1 MPELAFADV
10 DDLQGALARHA
21 YLADR
26 GLTTA
31 IYLALSLGKPLL
43 LEGEAGVG
51 KTEVAKVLATLL
63 DRELIR
69 LQCYDG
75 IDASQALYEWN
86 YSRQLI
92 AVRAMDAAEADTHV
106 EDLFGPEFL
115 VERPLLAA
123 IRAGDRAVLLV
134 DELDRADDEFEAFLL
149 EILSEFAVTIPE
161 IGRVG
166 ALTPPAVIV
175 TSNRTRELHDA
186 LKRRCLY
193 HWIDHPDLDRE
204 VDIVRARAPH
214 VGAALARDVARAVA
228 RLRELD
234 LAKRPGVAE
243 TIDWAN
249 ALAFLG
255 AEQLDTRLARD
266 TLGSVVK
273 DHEDQELV
281 MARLGA
287 RRRGARATRRLRPG
301 PPSAGAPGRHRPDR
315 DLPPRGRLAGA
326 RRPRLALLGRAHLA
340 RREPRRPRR
349 LRPRVRRVV
358 PLVGAVGIGAHDR
371 AHPSDRAPG
380 VRRRTRRAPG
390 RGRTHRRLVALS
402 GR

>member
-1 MPELAFADV
+1 MLERPFADV
-10 DDLQGALARHA
+10 AELQDGLTRHA

-26 GLTTA
+26 GLSTA
-31 IYLALSLGKPLL
+31 IYLSLSLGKPLL

-51 KTEVAKVLATLL
+51 KTEVAKVLAEVL
-63 DRELIR
+63 DRRLIR
-69 LQCYDG
+69 LQCYEG

-86 YSRQLI
+86 YARQLI
-92 AVRAMDAAEADTHV
+92 AVRAMDAVDAEQRV

-123 IRAGDRAVLLV
+123 IHAGDQAVLLV

-161 IGRVG
+161 VGRVE
-166 ALTPPAVIV
+166 ALSPPAVVV

-204 VDIVRARAPH
+204 VEIVRVRAPH
-214 VGAALARDVARAVA
+214 VGAALARDVAQTVA
-228 RLRELD
+228 RLRDLD

-255 AEQLDTRLARD
+255 AERLDGAIAVD

-281 MARLGA
+281 AARLGEVV
-287 RRRGARATRRLRPG
+287 RGDG
-301 PPSAGAPGRHRPDR
+301 
-315 DLPPRGRLAGA
+315 
-326 RRPRLALLGRAHLA
+326 
-340 RREPRRPRR
+340 
-349 LRPRVRRVV
+349 
-358 PLVGAVGIGAHDR
+358 
-371 AHPSDRAPG
+371 
-380 VRRRTRRAPG
+380 
-390 RGRTHRRLVALS
+390 
-402 GR
+402 

>member
-1 MPELAFADV
+1 MSGMPFASVDELQAS
-10 DDLQGALARHA
+10 LRGRA

-26 GLTTA
+26 GLGTA
-31 IYLALSLGKPLL
+31 IYLSLSLGKPLL

-51 KTEVAKVLATLL
+51 KTEVAKVLSDVL

-69 LQCYDG
+69 LQCYEG

-92 AVRAMDAAEADTHV
+92 AVRAMDAADAEQHV
-106 EDLFGPEFL
+106 EDLFGPDFL

-123 IRAGDRAVLLV
+123 IRRGAGCVLLV

-161 IGRVG
+161 IGRIG
-166 ALTPPAVIV
+166 AETPPAVVV

-204 VDIVRARAPH
+204 VAIVRARAPH
-214 VGAALARDVARAVA
+214 VDEALARDVAAAVE
-228 RLRELD
+228 RLRGLD
-234 LAKRPGVAE
+234 LAKAPGVAE

-255 AEQLDTRLARD
+255 AEHLDAAIAAD
-266 TLGSVVK
+266 TLGAVVK
-273 DHEDQELV
+273 DHEDQQLV
-281 MARLGA
+281 
-287 RRRGARATRRLRPG
+287 T
-301 PPSAGAPGRHRPDR
+301 
-315 DLPPRGRLAGA
+315 
-326 RRPRLALLGRAHLA
+326 PRLA
-340 RREPRRPRR
+340 E
-349 LRPRVRRVV
+349 VV
-358 PLVGAVGIGAHDR
+358 GGKDG
-371 AHPSDRAPG
+371 
-380 VRRRTRRAPG
+380 
-390 RGRTHRRLVALS
+390 
-402 GR
+402 

>member
-1 MPELAFADV
+1 MPEVAFADV
-10 DDLQGALARHA
+10 AALQDALTRHA

-26 GLTTA
+26 GLSTA
-31 IYLALSLGKPLL
+31 IYLSLSLGKPLL

-51 KTEVAKVLATLL
+51 KTEVAKVLAEVL
-63 DRELIR
+63 DRRLIR
-69 LQCYDG
+69 LQCYEG

-86 YSRQLI
+86 YARQLI
-92 AVRAMDAAEADTHV
+92 AVRAMDAVDAEQRV

-123 IRAGDRAVLLV
+123 IHAGDDAVLLV

-161 IGRVG
+161 VGRVE
-166 ALTPPAVIV
+166 ALSPPAVVV

-204 VDIVRARAPH
+204 VEIVRVRAPH
-214 VGAALARDVARAVA
+214 VGAALARDVAQAVA
-228 RLRELD
+228 RLRDLD

-255 AEQLDTRLARD
+255 AERLDGALAVD

-281 MARLGA
+281 AARLGEVV
-287 RRRGARATRRLRPG
+287 RGDG
-301 PPSAGAPGRHRPDR
+301 
-315 DLPPRGRLAGA
+315 
-326 RRPRLALLGRAHLA
+326 
-340 RREPRRPRR
+340 
-349 LRPRVRRVV
+349 
-358 PLVGAVGIGAHDR
+358 
-371 AHPSDRAPG
+371 
-380 VRRRTRRAPG
+380 
-390 RGRTHRRLVALS
+390 
-402 GR
+402 